1 MSNDSIPNFSA
12 MLRGAL
18 GDALAPDAA
27 TFAEMFAETGVMEFP
42 FAPADGERRLEGRPA
57 LIEYLAGLG
66 TMIDIVGVGAPVVH
80 RSVDADTFILEF
92 TGVGRGVA
100 SGKTYEQTY
109 ISVIRVSG
117 GRIVHY
123 RDYWNPNVIAQV
135 VGDAHAVSGSQA
147 GGETHG
153 R

>member
-42 FAPADGERRLEGRPA
+42 FAPADGVRRLEGRPA
-57 LIEYLAGLG
+57 LIDYLTGLG
-66 TMIDIVGVGAPVVH
+66 TMIDIVGVSAPIVH

-123 RDYWNPNVIAQV
+123 RDYWNPDVIAQV

-147 GGETHG
+147 GGETHD

>member
-1 MSNDSIPNFSA
+1 
-12 MLRGAL
+12 
-18 GDALAPDAA
+18 
-27 TFAEMFAETGVMEFP
+27 
-42 FAPADGERRLEGRPA
+42 
-57 LIEYLAGLG
+57 
-66 TMIDIVGVGAPVVH
+66 MIDIVGVGAPVVH

>member
-42 FAPADGERRLEGRPA
+42 FAPADGVRRLEGRPA

-109 ISVIRVSG
+109 ISVITVSG

-123 RDYWNPNVIAQV
+123 RDYWNPDVIALV

-147 GGETHG
+147 GGETHD

>member
-1 MSNDSIPNFSA
+1 MSSDAIPSFSA

-18 GDALAPDAA
+18 GDALAPEAA
-27 TFAEMFAETGVMEFP
+27 TFPEMFAENGVIEFP
-42 FAPADGERRLEGRPA
+42 FAPADGVRRLEGRAA
-57 LIEYLAGLG
+57 LIDYLTGLG
-66 TMIDIVGVGAPVVH
+66 TMIDIVSVGIPIVH
-80 RSVDADTFILEF
+80 RSVEAGTFILEF

-100 SGKTYEQTY
+100 TGRAYEQTY
-109 ISVIRVSG
+109 ISVIRVEG

-123 RDYWNPNVIAQV
+123 RDYWNPEVIAQV

-147 GGETHG
+147 GGQVLD

>member
-1 MSNDSIPNFSA
+1 MSSDAIPSFSA

-27 TFAEMFAETGVMEFP
+27 TFVDMFAETGVMEFP
-42 FAPADGERRLEGRPA
+42 YAPKDGVARLEGRPA
-57 LIEYLAGLG
+57 LIDYLAGLG
-66 TMIDIVGVGAPVVH
+66 TMIDIVSVGDPVVH
-80 RSVDADTFILEF
+80 RSVEADTFILEF

-100 SGKTYEQTY
+100 SGNAYEQTY
-109 ISVIRVSG
+109 ISVIKVAD

-123 RDYWNPNVIAQV
+123 RDYWNPDVITQV
-135 VGDAHAVSGSQA
+135 VRDAQDVSPSPA
-147 GGETHG
+147 GGEVHD

>member
-18 GDALAPDAA
+18 GDALAPGAA

-42 FAPADGERRLEGRPA
+42 FAPADGVRRLEGRPA
-57 LIEYLAGLG
+57 LIDYLAGLG
-66 TMIDIVGVGAPVVH
+66 TMIDIVGVSAPIVH
-80 RSVDADTFILEF
+80 RSVESDTFILEF

-147 GGETHG
+147 GGETHD